1 MKDEFVAGL
10 RSAALVAVV
19 FGGVGSVGLLR
30 HAQQHPPP
38 LLIVLFVIWVAA
50 PFAALAA
57 ANLFSKHW
65 PSSVRVTLYVAT
77 LLVTVGSLGIYMDN
91 NVGRRAAHPATVW
104 VAVPPAS
111 MILSGIVVVIAA
123 FKKRNPNRLSSTKA

>member
-10 RSAALVAVV
+10 RSAALAAVV
-19 FGGVGSVGLLR
+19 LGGVGSVGLLR

-38 LLIVLFVIWVAA
+38 LLILLFVIWVAA

-57 ANLFSKHW
+57 ANLFSKRW
-65 PSSVRVTLYVAT
+65 PLLIRVTLYIVSV
-77 LLVTVGSLGIYMDN
+77 LVTVVSLGLYIDN
-91 NVGRRAAHPATVW
+91 NVRRRTAHPATVW

-111 MILSGIVVVIAA
+111 IILSGIVVLIAA
-123 FKKRNPNRLSSTKA
+123 FRRRNPDRLPSTKA